1 MISHK
6 YKFIIILLP
15 KNASTSLIK
24 LFNDS
29 QEQLIDYR
37 VRNNTQKH
45 YDKLGDGELNY
56 FKIATCRNSFS
67 RVVSLWKFWN
77 KVFHHEKNQLVK
89 FSYFVKNYTEIQ
101 KKICRTRNKYE
112 KIHFC
117 TCVDGVALSTDNR
130 LSYNDID
137 FWIKTENLQE
147 DFNIVCDKI
156 GIPRQQLP
164 HKKQNQTHTLHRIL

>member
-77 KVFHHEKNQLVK
+77 KVFHRKKTNCKIFILC
-89 FSYFVKNYTEIQ
+89 KNYTEIQ
-101 KKICRTRNKYE
+101 KKYVVLVTNMKKY
-112 KIHFC
+112 IF
-117 TCVDGVALSTDNR
+117 VLVLMVLLYLR
-130 LSYNDID
+130 I
-137 FWIKTENLQE
+137 
-147 DFNIVCDKI
+147 IVY
-156 GIPRQQLP
+156 L
-164 HKKQNQTHTLHRIL
+164 TTT